1 MKDSLM
7 LFGLFGFVTVLGF
20 VGGHD
25 MHEAEQA
32 DALYAEM
39 VCLGI
44 ATNNEFG
51 WPNYKNLEV
60 NCDNN

>member
-7 LFGLFGFVTVLGF
+7 LFGLFGFVAVLGF
-20 VGGHD
+20 AGGHD

-39 VCLGI
+39 VCLGR
-44 ATNNEFG
+44 ATENEFG
-51 WPNYKNLEV
+51 WPNYKNLEIS
-60 NCDNN
+60 CGE

>member
-7 LFGLFGFVTVLGF
+7 LFGLFGFVAVLGF

-39 VCLGI
+39 VCLGR
-44 ATNNEFG
+44 ATENDLG

>member
-7 LFGLFGFVTVLGF
+7 LFGLFGFVAVLGF

-32 DALYAEM
+32 DALYTEM
-39 VCLGI
+39 VCLGR
-44 ATNNEFG
+44 ATENELG
-51 WPNYKNLEV
+51 WGNYKNLEV
-60 NCDNN
+60 NCDNY